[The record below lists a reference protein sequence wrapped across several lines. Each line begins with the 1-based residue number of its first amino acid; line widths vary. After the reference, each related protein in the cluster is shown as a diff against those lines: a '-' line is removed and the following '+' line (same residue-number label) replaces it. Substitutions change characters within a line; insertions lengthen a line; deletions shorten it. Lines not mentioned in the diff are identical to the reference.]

1 MYYNNDFYLI
11 TVISNF
17 LNKINT
23 GIIILDTLLIIIL
36 SSLIF
41 YLNSSIVKNTI
52 IRKIGHFLNNFNKI
66 NKIIYSSTDKDLSKR
81 YKALLYFISKKNDP
95 SINTMIEVINLK
107 YNKYTE
113 DLEENNISLYRIN
126 QSNVFN
132 IDTNIKG
139 KIYNYDKE
147 KFEISGKINYIEI
160 TYLEIFS
167 NKLSLLELENW
178 VEQKYKDYEK
188 YIRLK
193 SLDKQLLLEISNNLG
208 EKIIVFDYK
217 FESNITFENR
227 FFEKKDEIL
236 NKINLILNNK
246 EWYLKRGI
254 PYTLGFL
261 LWGDPGCGKTGFIK
275 ALLNLTKRH
284 GISIKLN
291 NNFDL
296 NKLKEIIYD
305 DEITDNIIIPQDNR
319 IIIIE
324 DIDCMSDIVIDR
336 DIINKNYKYNKKKDI
351 NIIEPINNY
360 NNNLIFLLNILD
372 GLHECS
378 GRIIIITT
386 NKPDKLDKALI
397 RPGRI
402 DFNIHFTKATIN
414 DIKNMLSFYWNVNI
428 LINDLDQQLN
438 MKYSHAEIINFC
450 RISNNITETLTFLNK

>member
-236 NKINLILNNK
+236 NKINFFLNNK

-336 DIINKNYKYNKKKDI
+336 DIINKNYKCNKKKDI

-360 NNNLIFLLNILD
+360 NNNLSFLLNILD